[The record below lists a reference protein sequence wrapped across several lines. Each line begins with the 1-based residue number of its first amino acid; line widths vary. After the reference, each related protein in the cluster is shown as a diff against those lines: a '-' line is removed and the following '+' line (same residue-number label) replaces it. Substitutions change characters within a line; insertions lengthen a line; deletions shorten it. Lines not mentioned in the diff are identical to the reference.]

1 MSSDRKISVNW
12 KIFSRWTRMGGG
24 RAHVRSKRARG
35 TEGSGPR
42 RRPREGGYARGEET
56 RERIIQ
62 AAFEVFSEEGYLGA
76 STRLIA
82 ARAGVN
88 PPALQYYF
96 DSKEGLHEACGQWVI
111 DRMMGG
117 FAPVLEAARAARA
130 SGRREA
136 MLEALQDLVERIADL
151 TMPRT
156 DEEGWRRF
164 LGRCQTRSSGYPAFA
179 LIEREFTAPIQSM
192 VISLVTQVLG
202 LEEGDER
209 ARIRALLILG
219 QLWVL
224 NDGADSTLEALGWTD
239 FAGDRAARVK
249 EILRDHVA
257 RLLTSPLPG
266 TSTSPSHSRR

>member
-1 MSSDRKISVNW
+1 MS
-12 KIFSRWTRMGGG
+12 GG
-24 RAHVRSKRARG
+24 RARVSTKRRG
-35 TEGSGPR
+35 GAKGSGPR

-96 DSKEGLHEACGQWVI
+96 DSKEGLHEACGRWVL
-111 DRMMGG
+111 DRVMGG
-117 FAPVLEAARAARA
+117 FAPVMEAARAARA

-136 MLEALQDLVERIADL
+136 MLEAIQELVERIADL

-164 LGRCQTRSSGYPAFA
+164 LGRCQTHSSGHPAFE
-179 LIEREFTAPIQSM
+179 LIEREFTVPIKSM
-192 VISLVTQVLG
+192 VISLVTLVLG

-219 QLWVL
+219 QLWVV
-224 NDGADSTLEALGWTD
+224 NDGADRTLGDLGWPD

-249 EILRDHVA
+249 EILRDHIA
-257 RLLTSPLPG
+257 RLLASSLPATSA
-266 TSTSPSHSRR
+266 SPSRTRR